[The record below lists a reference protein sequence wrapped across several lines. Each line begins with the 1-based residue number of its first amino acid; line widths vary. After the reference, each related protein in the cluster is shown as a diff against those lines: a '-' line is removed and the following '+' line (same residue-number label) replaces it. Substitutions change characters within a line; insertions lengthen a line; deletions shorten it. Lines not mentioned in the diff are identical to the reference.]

1 MNAKTEKK
9 NIRNTV
15 RVAIS
20 LYEQNEIS
28 SDILQTI
35 AASAM
40 AWEITTGI
48 QKKLEKKMDDSSKLA
63 SLFKGYANERRRE
76 QTL

>member
-1 MNAKTEKK
+1 MNIKTEKK
-9 NIRNTV
+9 NIRKTV

-28 SDILQTI
+28 RDVLETI

-48 QKKLEKKMDDSSKLA
+48 QKKLEKKLDDSSKLA
-63 SLFKGYANERRRE
+63 PLLVRYINE
-76 QTL
+76 